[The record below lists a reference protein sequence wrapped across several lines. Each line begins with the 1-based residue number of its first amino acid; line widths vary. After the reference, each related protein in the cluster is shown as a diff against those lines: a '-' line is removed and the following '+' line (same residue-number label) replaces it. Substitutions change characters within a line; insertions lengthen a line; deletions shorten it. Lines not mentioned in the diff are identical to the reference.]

1 MDHGSGWRRSGTKL
15 LVSISALFITSEL
28 NWVYCLWVGQGPFT
42 SSKQKRTWKQKSKET
57 FCFPMTCFLFVRMY
71 PSHLEQKAQ
80 FFLTFANFNAD
91 FTWMRTACPLIF
103 NFSAVGDI
111 SYGSNP
117 KRKKKKKNETSCW
130 KYCSC
135 RKSCHTKSIKSYK
148 LNLNVG

>member
-15 LVSISALFITSEL
+15 LVSTSALFITSEL

-42 SSKQKRTWKQKSKET
+42 SSEHKRTWKQKGKET

-80 FFLTFANFNAD
+80 FFSHLLTLMLILHG
-91 FTWMRTACPLIF
+91 MRTACPLIF

-111 SYGSNP
+111 SYGPNP
-117 KRKKKKKNETSCW
+117 KRNKKNETSCW

-135 RKSCHTKSIKSYK
+135 RKPCHTKSIESYK